1 MKDLKVEKIKKG
13 DVLFFLQNK
22 IELLETIIR
31 RDEEAE
37 VKWRLRDNQM
47 LQEWYNGRI
56 TARKFD
62 LEILQGLTVLIN
74 KL

>member
-1 MKDLKVEKIKKG
+1 MKDLKVETIKKG
-13 DVLFFLQNK
+13 DALFFLQTK
-22 IELLETIIR
+22 IDLLETIIR

-62 LEILQGLTVLIN
+62 LEILQELKVLIN
-74 KL
+74 NL